1 MAVSKSAHCTAVK
14 PTLRI
19 NTADLIAICHVSPH
33 LCLHS
38 AQARLIFA
46 GEKQRLL

>member
-1 MAVSKSAHCTAVK
+1 MAVSNFAHCTAVK

-33 LCLHS
+33 LCPHP
-38 AQARLIFA
+38 A
-46 GEKQRLL
+46 